1 MAVLS
6 TLVASQWDRS
16 AREHGSMY
24 GKQLLYTWFL
34 AKLAPFV
41 QSMDSTVIRFPI
53 PSRHPLTGGR
63 YIYVPLGG
71 TKNVAITTTLIFTF
85 VALWHDLSFRLLA
98 WGWLVSV
105 FILPELLA
113 ATLLPQSK
121 VRFHFLTEPP
131 LCHHRLLKWRDQYG
145 RYAWYRHI
153 CACGGVLNVLTM
165 ITANLVG
172 FVIGTDGILY
182 MANQITGSL
191 QGSIIPFLSGSLLIE
206 VHICLRGM

>member
-1 MAVLS
+1 MIGFWNLMIVWLKLLLPWRFFRLWS
-6 TLVASQWDRS
+6 PSQWDRS
-16 AREHGSMY
+16 AGEHDSMY
-24 GKQLLYTWFL
+24 GKQLLHIRFL

-41 QSMDSTVIRFPI
+41 QSMDSAVMIFPI

-71 TKNVAITTTLIFTF
+71 TKSVAITTALIFTF

-121 VRFHFLTEPP
+121 
-131 LCHHRLLKWRDQYG
+131 YG
-145 RYAWYRHI
+145 RHTWYRHV

-165 ITANLVG
+165 IAANLVG

-182 MANQITGSL
+182 MANQITGSF
-191 QGSIIPFLSGSLLIE
+191 QGNVIERFLFFNVIFD
-206 VHICLRGM
+206 